1 MFGIDC
7 HTHSGNS
14 PDGTGTVGGLCR
26 RAISLGLEALA
37 ITEHVELNR
46 WHSQG
51 YYGTTPRN
59 DEEEYSYYKRME
71 KAMKDNHA
79 AKEAY
84 GNRLHIISGIE
95 LGQIP
100 CDFGLADSVMQDNR
114 LDFVIASLHEL
125 KNKPDFYFLN
135 YRTEDV
141 PKLLE
146 QYFSELLTLCQW
158 GKFDVL
164 GHMTYPLRY
173 IEGEAGMPVDLSAYE
188 EQIHECL
195 KALVNNGCG
204 LELNTSGLRQKY
216 GKPFPTLEYIK
227 LYREM
232 GGESLSIGS
241 DAHCAEDVGSGI
253 KEAPLHCKGSRI
265 LLSLLLLRART
276 RLYSH
281 SIKSIFCIIAER
293 KYQKIRKVDGYAK
306 VNLFAATKRP
316 SVQRTACG
324 YAGKNGRR
332 SGGGYSETGRRR
344 HYQRIQCHSERR
356 SH

>member
-59 DEEEYSYYKRME
+59 DEEEYSYYKCME

-125 KNKPDFYFLN
+125 KNKPDFYFLD

-173 IEGEAGMPVDLSAYE
+173 IEGEAGIPVDLSAYE

-241 DAHCAEDVGSGI
+241 DAHCAEDVALAS
-253 KEAPLHCKGSRI
+253 KKPLPLQRKPI

-276 RLYSH
+276 HLYSY
-281 SIKSIFCIIAER
+281 SISPFSASLQKGNI
-293 KYQKIRKVDGYAK
+293 KKIRKVDGYAK
-306 VNLFAATKRP
+306 VNLFAATKTPVCPTHNLRLCWEK
-316 SVQRTACG
+316 RKKKWRRIFGNWKKTALSKDT
-324 YAGKNGRR
+324 A
-332 SGGGYSETGRRR
+332 SF
-344 HYQRIQCHSERR
+344 
-356 SH
+356 

>member
-125 KNKPDFYFLN
+125 KNKPDFYFLD
-135 YRTEDV
+135 YSKTAGTIFLGTAD
-141 PKLLE
+141 
-146 QYFSELLTLCQW
+146 TLSV
-158 GKFDVL
+158 GKIRCA
-164 GHMTYPLRY
+164 GTY
-173 IEGEAGMPVDLSAYE
+173 DLSA
-188 EQIHECL
+188 
-195 KALVNNGCG
+195 ALH
-204 LELNTSGLRQKY
+204 R
-216 GKPFPTLEYIK
+216 
-227 LYREM
+227 
-232 GGESLSIGS
+232 
-241 DAHCAEDVGSGI
+241 
-253 KEAPLHCKGSRI
+253 
-265 LLSLLLLRART
+265 
-276 RLYSH
+276 
-281 SIKSIFCIIAER
+281 
-293 KYQKIRKVDGYAK
+293 
-306 VNLFAATKRP
+306 
-316 SVQRTACG
+316 
-324 YAGKNGRR
+324 RR
-332 SGGGYSETGRRR
+332 SWHSGRL
-344 HYQRIQCHSERR
+344 ICL
-356 SH
+356 

>member
-1 MFGIDC
+1 
-7 HTHSGNS
+7 
-14 PDGTGTVGGLCR
+14 
-26 RAISLGLEALA
+26 
-37 ITEHVELNR
+37 
-46 WHSQG
+46 
-51 YYGTTPRN
+51 
-59 DEEEYSYYKRME
+59 
-71 KAMKDNHA
+71 MKDNHA

-125 KNKPDFYFLN
+125 KNKPDFYFLD

-241 DAHCAEDVGSGI
+241 DAHCAEDIGFGM
-253 KEAPLHCKGSRI
+253 KEAL
-265 LLSLLLLRART
+265 A
-276 RLYSH
+276 
-281 SIKSIFCIIAER
+281 IAKEAGFSYLCYYLER
-293 KYQKIRKVDGYAK
+293 EPVYI
-306 VNLFAATKRP
+306 P
-316 SVQRTACG
+316 
-324 YAGKNGRR
+324 
-332 SGGGYSETGRRR
+332 
-344 HYQRIQCHSERR
+344 IP
-356 SH
+356 

>member
-14 PDGTGTVGGLCR
+14 PDGKGTVGGLCR

-51 YYGTTPRN
+51 YYGTSPRN
-59 DEEEYSYYKRME
+59 EEEEYCYCNRME
-71 KAMKDNHA
+71 TAMKANHA
-79 AKEAY
+79 AKDAY

-100 CDFGLADSVMQDNR
+100 SDFGLADSVMQDSR

-125 KNKPDFYFLN
+125 HNKPDFFCLDYQK
-135 YRTEDV
+135 ESV

-173 IEGEAGMPVDLSAYE
+173 IQGETGIAVDLTNYT
-188 EQIHECL
+188 EQIHACL
-195 KALVNNGCG
+195 HALVDNGCG
-204 LELNTSGLRQKY
+204 IELNTSGLRQTY

-227 LYREM
+227 AYREM
-232 GGESLSIGS
+232 GGESLTIGS
-241 DAHCAEDVGSGI
+241 DAHCAEEVGFGMDTAI
-253 KEAPLHCKGSRI
+253 AIAKEAGFSYLCYY
-265 LLSLLLLRART
+265 L
-276 RLYSH
+276 
-281 SIKSIFCIIAER
+281 ER
-293 KYQKIRKVDGYAK
+293 EPVYI
-306 VNLFAATKRP
+306 P
-316 SVQRTACG
+316 
-324 YAGKNGRR
+324 
-332 SGGGYSETGRRR
+332 
-344 HYQRIQCHSERR
+344 IP
-356 SH
+356 

>member
-7 HTHSGNS
+7 HTHSGKS

-125 KNKPDFYFLN
+125 KNKPDFYFLD
-135 YRTEDV
+135 YSTENI

-146 QYFSELLTLCQW
+146 QYFSELLMLCQW

-173 IEGEAGMPVDLSAYE
+173 IEGEAGIPVDLSAYE

-241 DAHCAEDVGSGI
+241 DAHCAEDIGFGM
-253 KEAPLHCKGSRI
+253 KEAL
-265 LLSLLLLRART
+265 A
-276 RLYSH
+276 
-281 SIKSIFCIIAER
+281 IAKEAGFSYLCYYLER
-293 KYQKIRKVDGYAK
+293 EPVYI
-306 VNLFAATKRP
+306 P
-316 SVQRTACG
+316 
-324 YAGKNGRR
+324 
-332 SGGGYSETGRRR
+332 
-344 HYQRIQCHSERR
+344 IP
-356 SH
+356 